1 LFAGKARK
9 TRSLLLI
16 GNYPNGM
23 TPLMIS
29 VEGLKQL
36 EEQWIKGGSPEGW
49 EMVIKAEILRD
60 TALKAWP
67 VAFRAIPADFWK

>member
-1 LFAGKARK
+1 
-9 TRSLLLI
+9 
-16 GNYPNGM
+16 
-23 TPLMIS
+23 MIS